1 MGNNVYTVALSR
13 ELRQSAD
20 DAFSIVEALEQ
31 FPEFMPSVVGITI
44 LEASGNRKV
53 AEWDTLIDG
62 APLTWIEEGVYD
74 KAARIVRFRS
84 LEGVFDRFDGTWQ
97 VQPHGDGCSVRFE
110 LTYEIGL
117 PEIEEYISPI
127 LRDRL
132 LENVE
137 SMMAAIEKRAEG
149 Q

>member
-1 MGNNVYTVALSR
+1 MGNNVYTLTVSR

-20 DAFSIVEALEQ
+20 EAFRIVEEIER
-31 FPEFMPSVVGITI
+31 FPEFMPSVVSIRI

-53 AEWDTLIDG
+53 AEWDTRIDD
-62 APLTWIEEGVYD
+62 APLVWIEEGLYD
-74 KAARIVRFRS
+74 KAERIVRFRS
-84 LEGVFDRFDGTWQ
+84 IDGVFDRFDGTWQ
-97 VQPHGDGCSVRFE
+97 VRSQGDGCSVTFE

-127 LRDRL
+127 LRERL
-132 LENVE
+132 LENVG
-137 SMMAAIEKRAEG
+137 SMMTAIEKRAQG

>member
-1 MGNNVYTVALSR
+1 MGNSVYTLSVSR

-20 DAFSIVEALEQ
+20 EAFRIVEELDR
-31 FPEFMPSVVGITI
+31 FPEFMPSVVSIRI

-53 AEWDTLIDG
+53 AEWDTRIDN
-62 APLTWIEEGVYD
+62 APLVWIEEGIYD
-74 KAARIVRFRS
+74 KVARIVRFRS
-84 LEGVFDRFDGTWQ
+84 IEGVFDRFDGTWE
-97 VQPHGDGCSVRFE
+97 VQPRGEGCSVSFE

-127 LRDRL
+127 LRERL

-137 SMMAAIEKRAEG
+137 SMMTAIEKRAQG